1 MKRLLSVFTLF
12 LTIKASGQILQT
24 DDSLQVVTILNDWNK
39 GWQIKDFKLAT
50 KGYSDSAY
58 FTNAFGDKRIGKNQ
72 IETLLKEVFSL
83 PFVMSGSSET
93 VTYQIQVLDSAN
105 LIVYSSV
112 VRRGQKMPDNSIIP
126 DRQTSHM
133 RVFQKN
139 NGAWHIVGHLI
150 SDARDK
156 QIPKH

>member
-1 MKRLLSVFTLF
+1 MKRLLCVFALF
-12 LTIKASGQILQT
+12 LLLKASGQSLLSN
-24 DDSLQVVTILNDWNK
+24 DSLQVVAILDNWNK
-39 GWQIKDFKLAT
+39 GWQSKDYKLAT
-50 KGYSDSAY
+50 KDYSEFAY

-72 IETLLKEVFSL
+72 IESLLKEVFSL
-83 PFVMSGSSET
+83 PFVMTGSSET
-93 VTYQIQVLDSAN
+93 VTYQFQILDRSN
-105 LIVYSSV
+105 LIVYSFV
-112 VRRGQKMPDNSIIP
+112 VRRGQKMPDNSTLP

-139 NGAWHIVGHLI
+139 NETWHIVGHLI

>member
-1 MKRLLSVFTLF
+1 MKRLLCVFALF
-12 LTIKASGQILQT
+12 LILKVSGQSLPS
-24 DDSLQVVTILNDWNK
+24 DDSLQVISILNDWNK
-39 GWQIKDFKLAT
+39 GWENKDFKLAT
-50 KGYSDSAY
+50 NGYSDSAY

-72 IETLLKEVFSL
+72 IKTLLKEVFSL

-93 VTYQIQVLDSAN
+93 VTYKFQVLDNSN
-105 LIVYSSV
+105 LIVYSFV
-112 VRRGQKMPDNSIIP
+112 IRRGQKMPDNSIIP

-139 NGAWHIVGHLI
+139 NHAWHIVGHLI

-156 QIPKH
+156 QVPKH

>member
-1 MKRLLSVFTLF
+1 MKRFLYVFTLF
-12 LTIKASGQILQT
+12 LTLNASGQSLPSN
-24 DDSLQVVTILNDWNK
+24 DSLQVVAILDDWNK
-39 GWQIKDFKLAT
+39 GWKNKDFKLAT

-83 PFVMSGSSET
+83 AFVMSGSSET
-93 VTYQIQVLDSAN
+93 VTYQFQFLNNSN
-105 LIVYSSV
+105 LIVYSFV
-112 VRRGQKMPDNSIIP
+112 VRRGQKMQDNSIIP
-126 DRQTSHM
+126 DRHTSHM